1 MCKED
6 ARDKVM
12 LCYKAA
18 GIAAVLSLVAFS
30 AQAGSLY
37 EVEGSMKDAY
47 VAPFSFTGFYLGAT
61 VGAGSF
67 DGEVSEYDED
77 ATAFGSVQLD
87 SISATG
93 GLQIGFNQQ
102 IDNIVV
108 GIEGDFNWTGFD
120 KTREYDNGDY
130 LYSSTWDNFSTIR
143 ARLGLAV
150 DRAMVYVTGGVAF
163 VNQESIV
170 SDDITDP
177 DETVE
182 SDDLKTAFVGGAG
195 VEVILANNITF
206 KGEYLYVAPE
216 DDYVAN
222 ADDVD
227 ASFDTDAHIA
237 RVGINYIFDWGR

>member
-1 MCKED
+1 MLSCK
-6 ARDKVM
+6 AI
-12 LCYKAA
+12 
-18 GIAAVLSLVAFS
+18 GIAAALSLAACS

-37 EVEGSMKDAY
+37 EGEGSMKDAH
-47 VAPFSFTGFYLGAT
+47 VASRSFTGFYIGAN

-67 DGEVSEYDED
+67 DGEVSEYDEV
-77 ATAFGSVQLD
+77 ATDFGSVQLD

-93 GLQIGFNQQ
+93 GFQIGFNQQ

-163 VNQESIV
+163 VDQESIV
-170 SDDITDP
+170 SSDITNPAD
-177 DETVE
+177 TVE
-182 SDDLKTAFVGGAG
+182 SDALKTAFVGGAG
-195 VEVILANNITF
+195 VEVLLGNNITF

-216 DDYVAN
+216 DDYVVN
-222 ADDVD
+222 GSDVD
-227 ASFDTDAHIA
+227 ASFDSDAHIA